1 MDAYS
6 EEVLAG
12 ISTVLKDYIKLE
24 RKYLRQDG
32 DTIDGVEVG
41 RIVSETLDAIAKKY
55 NIDPATLR
63 EEHQP
68 IIVALNRE
76 LTCKVFAAEDSGY
89 DRGRIQADTR
99 HYGISGHQF
108 GLITRK
114 DEPFDRARIFSTI
127 DATVRLGGKI
137 PRTIDFK
144 GIRAVQ
150 AELQFCQSNEEVVTL
165 LDNNRVLI
173 CEAFGIDDA
182 SFTTCLKDIYP
193 QYVGRKPMLQLV
205 S

>member
-1 MDAYS
+1 MEAYS
-6 EEVLAG
+6 EELLAR

-24 RKYLRQDG
+24 RKYLRQETDN
-32 DTIDGVEVG
+32 IDGVEVG
-41 RIVSETLDAIAKKY
+41 RIVKETLELIAKKY
-55 NIDPATLR
+55 NIDLATLR

-76 LTCKVFAAEDSGY
+76 MTCKVFAAEDSGY

-114 DEPFDRARIFSTI
+114 DETFDRARIFGII
-127 DATVRLGGKI
+127 DGVVRLGGKI

-144 GIRAVQ
+144 HIRALQ
-150 AELQFCQSNEEVVTL
+150 AELQFCQNNKEVVTL
-165 LDNNRVLI
+165 LDNNRALI

-193 QYVGRKPMLQLV
+193 EYVVRKPMLYLI